1 MKTQSSLALIS
12 LAFFGLLAGCGGS
25 SGSGALTPPP
35 SSPPPPPP
43 PPPAA
48 TMSAAGI
55 WSGQSVTPDVADIF
69 TSFEFD
75 DSDGFILGN
84 APFTA
89 TFQGGVT
96 KSVGQGG
103 LYDGGV
109 FSWHVDTAGGTI
121 IFAIPGDSLMFSMRT
136 VTAGHIATI
145 QVLDQF
151 GTQISSSVVPDN
163 NFGQINENR
172 NPGQPLIGSV
182 VITVTTG
189 EIVIDNFT
197 FGYPSTASTDDID
210 CLFAPNDDFVCVLTD
225 ATTGDLIGGAN
236 GTYQVSGDQVTGAG
250 NLYAAPGETLADGST
265 TAPLTIT
272 TGTVEESDSLAL
284 TVDSTG
290 LSRAVT
296 SLFDVTYDRGAD
308 LATVQGMY
316 SMSEILGEMT
326 SFDINAGVISGQTAS
341 GCVLSGTVAVID
353 AAANTYEVNLDA
365 DAVTCVALGGNYNGL
380 GTSQDA
386 FATDDAFIFAVFV
399 DGASMIVVEAI
410 K

>member
-1 MKTQSSLALIS
+1 M
-12 LAFFGLLAGCGGS
+12 
-25 SGSGALTPPP
+25 
-35 SSPPPPPP
+35 
-43 PPPAA
+43 
-48 TMSAAGI
+48 
-55 WSGQSVTPDVADIF
+55 TPDVADIF

-75 DSDGFILGN
+75 ESGGFILGN

-89 TFQGGVT
+89 AFQGGVT
-96 KSVGQGG
+96 KSVGTLG

-109 FSWHVDTAGGTI
+109 FSWHVDAAGGTI
-121 IFAIPGDSLMFSMRT
+121 TFAIPGDSLVFSVRT
-136 VTAGHIATI
+136 VTAGNIANI

-151 GTQISSSVVPDN
+151 GIEISSSVVPDN
-163 NFGQINENR
+163 NFGQINVSR

-182 VITVTTG
+182 VITVTIG

-225 ATTGDLIGGAN
+225 ATTGALIGGAN
-236 GTYQVSGDQVTGAG
+236 GTYQVNGDQVTGAG
-250 NLYAAPGETLADGST
+250 NLYAAPGETLADGSA

-272 TGTVEESDSLAL
+272 AGTVEENDSLGL

-308 LATVQGMY
+308 LATVAAVY
-316 SMSEILGEMT
+316 ST
-326 SFDINAGVISGQTAS
+326 FDIFGDMFSLTIDGAGMISGLSLST
-341 GCVLSGTVAVID
+341 GCVLSGLVSVID
-353 AAANTYEVNLDA
+353 AAANTYGVNLVA
-365 DAVTCVALGGNYNGL
+365 DPTTCGALGGNYNGL
-380 GTSQDA
+380 GTSQDV
-386 FATDDAFIFAVFV
+386 FATDDAFVFAVFV
-399 DGASMIVVEAI
+399 DGVSMIIGQAV

>member
-1 MKTQSSLALIS
+1 
-12 LAFFGLLAGCGGS
+12 
-25 SGSGALTPPP
+25 
-35 SSPPPPPP
+35 
-43 PPPAA
+43 
-48 TMSAAGI
+48 MSAAGI
-55 WSGQSVTPDVADIF
+55 WSGQAVTPDLADIF

-75 DSDGFILGN
+75 DPDGFIRGN

-103 LYDGGV
+103 LYDGGD
-109 FSWHVDTAGGTI
+109 FSWHVNTLGGSI
-121 IFAIPGDSLMFSMRT
+121 DFAIPGDALLFTTRT
-136 VTAGHIATI
+136 VTAGNIATI
-145 QVLDQF
+145 QVLDEF
-151 GTQISSSVVPDN
+151 DVQIQLTAVTDAFQPIDV
-163 NFGQINENR
+163 QR
-172 NPGQPLIGSV
+172 NPGEALIGSV

-210 CLFAPNDDFVCVLTD
+210 CLFAPSDDFVCVLTD

-236 GTYQVSGDQVTGAG
+236 GTYQVNGDQVTGAG

-272 TGTVEESDSLAL
+272 AGTVEESDSLGL

-326 SFDINAGVISGQTAS
+326 SFDINGDVISGQTAS
-341 GCVLSGTVAVID
+341 ACVLSGTVAVID
-353 AAANTYEVNLDA
+353 AAANTYDVDLVA
-365 DAVTCVALGGNYNGL
+365 DAATCGALSGNYNGL
-380 GTSQDA
+380 GTSQDSNA
-386 FATDDAFIFAVFV
+386 MATDDAFIFAVFV
-399 DGASMIVVEAI
+399 DGVSMIVGQAI

>member
-1 MKTQSSLALIS
+1 
-12 LAFFGLLAGCGGS
+12 
-25 SGSGALTPPP
+25 
-35 SSPPPPPP
+35 
-43 PPPAA
+43 
-48 TMSAAGI
+48 MSAAGI
-55 WSGQSVTPDVADIF
+55 WSGQSVTPDIADIF

-103 LYDGGV
+103 LYEEGV
-109 FSWHVDTAGGTI
+109 FSWHVDTLGGSI
-121 IFAIPGDSLMFSMRT
+121 DFAIPGDRLLFSMRT
-136 VTAGHIATI
+136 VTAGNIANI
-145 QVLDQF
+145 QVLDEF
-151 GTQISSSVVPDN
+151 GVQISSTAVTN
-163 NFGQINENR
+163 TFQQIDENR
-172 NPGQPLIGSV
+172 NPGEALIGSV

-210 CLFAPNDDFVCVLTD
+210 CLFAPNDEFVCVLTD
-225 ATTGDLIGGAN
+225 TTSGDLIGGAN
-236 GTYQVSGDQVTGAG
+236 GTYQVNGDQVTGAG
-250 NLYAAPGETLADGST
+250 NLYAAPGETLADGSA

-272 TGTVEESDSLAL
+272 AGTVEENDSLGL

-296 SLFDVTYDRGAD
+296 SVFDVTYDRGAD

-316 SMSEILGEMT
+316 SMSKILGEMT
-326 SFDINAGVISGQTAS
+326 SFDINADVISGQTAS

-353 AAANTYEVNLDA
+353 AAANTYDVNLVA
-365 DAVTCVALGGNYNGL
+365 DAATCGALSGNYNGL
-380 GTSQDA
+380 GSSQDA
-386 FATDDAFIFAVFV
+386 FATDDAFIFTVFV
-399 DGASMIVVEAI
+399 DGVSMIVGEAV